1 MSALDAT
8 EFRLAPSR
16 TLALLIVVAHGAAAA
31 AVLSVARGTWA
42 GWALAGLLVALG
54 VATAW
59 DRALLRSRGAIRA
72 FTLERPDSIGLEL
85 SGGRRVHA
93 GVGTQRWVGARLVIL
108 SLSGP
113 CRRSLLIAWDMLD
126 ADAFRRLR
134 LWALW
139 GTLPGVA
146 SMPREPIS

>member
-1 MSALDAT
+1 VSALDPT
-8 EFRLAPSR
+8 QFHLAPSR
-16 TLALLIVVAHGAAAA
+16 TLALVIVAAHSAAAV
-31 AVLSVARGTWA
+31 AVLSVARETPA

-59 DRALLRSRGAIRA
+59 DRALLRSAGSIRA
-72 FTLERPDSIGLEL
+72 FALEGPDLIALEP
-85 SGGRRVHA
+85 SGQHPVRTRVGA
-93 GVGTQRWVGARLVIL
+93 QRWVGARLVIL
-108 SLSGP
+108 PLNGP
-113 CRRSLLIAWDMLD
+113 RRRSLLVTGDMLD